1 MVPRMRVL
9 KSPTT
14 EPKQGDPAPKGGE
27 NALSIASH
35 VILPADM
42 KEQVDALGMHHV
54 DAREKS
60 NV

>member
-1 MVPRMRVL
+1 VL
-9 KSPTT
+9 KASTT
-14 EPKQGDPAPKGGE
+14 EPKQGDPAPRGGE

-54 DAREKS
+54 GAREES